1 MSVRWGVI
9 GAGGVATRRT
19 IPEGIMAA
27 ANAELA
33 AVMDADEKRAKQVS
47 EQFGGVP
54 CFYSEDDLLARPDV
68 EAVYIATPTYV
79 HGAQT
84 VGALE
89 AGKHVLVEKPVAM
102 STEEA
107 LQVKAAAEGKGLKL
121 GTGFMMRHHGAHK
134 KILELVESGSLG
146 KLVMGRAQL
155 SCWYPPMEEAWRQ
168 DPELGG
174 GGSFI
179 DMGNHC
185 IDLLEMF
192 LGKVVEVSAFT
203 ANLVHDYRSEDSAA
217 VLLRF
222 ESGALGFADNF
233 FNIPDNASKNV
244 LELYGSNGSVRCEGT
259 VGQTPGGSVEVVLVE
274 RAGGYAAQ
282 QERSGAGTKTLQFE
296 EVNTYRAEIEDFSAA
311 IERDREP
318 AVTYDDG
325 IWSMKV
331 CDAAYQSARTG
342 RTVKVE
348 GAP

>member
-9 GAGGVATRRT
+9 GAGGIAVRRT

-33 AVMDADEKRAKQVS
+33 AVMDADGGRARQVAEK
-47 EQFGGVP
+47 FGDVP
-54 CFYSEDDLLARPDV
+54 CFQSEDDLLALPDV

-84 VGALE
+84 AAALE

-107 LQVKAAAEGKGLKL
+107 LQVKATAEGKGLKL
-121 GTGFMMRHHGAHK
+121 STGFMMRHHGAHRK
-134 KILELVESGSLG
+134 VLELIRSDSLG

-155 SCWYPPMEEAWRQ
+155 SCWYPPIEEAWRQ

-174 GGSFI
+174 GGSFM

-185 IDLLEMF
+185 VDLLEMF

-203 ANLVHDYRSEDSAA
+203 ANLVHEYRSEDSAA

-222 ESGALGFADNF
+222 ASGALGFADNF
-233 FNIPDNASKNV
+233 FNIPDDASKNV
-244 LELYGSNGSVRCEGT
+244 FELYGSNGSVRCEGT
-259 VGQTPGGSVEVVLVE
+259 IGQTPGGSGVVILAE
-274 RAGGYAAQ
+274 SPGGYAAQ
-282 QERSGAGTKTLQFE
+282 QERSDGEAKTLQFE
-296 EVNTYRAEIEDFSAA
+296 EVNTYRAEIEDFSRA
-311 IERDREP
+311 IEEDCEP

-331 CDAAYQSARTG
+331 CDAAYRSAKTG
-342 RTVKVE
+342 RSVKVE